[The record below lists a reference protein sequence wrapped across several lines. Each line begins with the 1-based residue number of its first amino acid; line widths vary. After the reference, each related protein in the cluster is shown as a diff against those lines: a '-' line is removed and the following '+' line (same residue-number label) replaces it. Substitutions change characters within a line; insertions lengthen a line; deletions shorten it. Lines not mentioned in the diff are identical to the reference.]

1 MGGWVGEMALSLF
14 VGPEFDPHNP
24 SNLDV
29 VACTY
34 NPGDEEEVAGGR

>member
-1 MGGWVGEMALSLF
+1 MSGRVGETALSLF
-14 VGPEFDPHNP
+14 VGPEIDPHNP

-34 NPGDEEEVAGGR
+34 NPGDREEAAGG